1 MGSVPGSE
9 RSPGEGNDNPLQ
21 YSCLENPMDRGAWQ
35 APVHEV
41 IQSQTWLSMHT
52 HLRTELSSKFSLAI
66 LLFSF
71 YSISWE
77 WNGIP
82 SLLLPLFLSQDFFLI
97 NWLQSYSLLASA
109 SYKNK
114 IGGKKKNTSFFK
126 IFQHL
131 DLQLPLT
138 HLWKIRLILGL
149 SLFTR
154 LEKDRVW

>member
-1 MGSVPGSE
+1 
-9 RSPGEGNDNPLQ
+9 
-21 YSCLENPMDRGAWQ
+21 
-35 APVHEV
+35 
-41 IQSQTWLSMHT
+41 MHT

-114 IGGKKKNTSFFK
+114 IGGKKKHEFFQNFPTSGSPAPINTSLK
-126 IFQHL
+126 DSL
-131 DLQLPLT
+131 N
-138 HLWKIRLILGL
+138 LG
-149 SLFTR
+149 SLFVYQTR
-154 LEKDRVW
+154 ERQGVVDDSL